1 MQTDIL
7 TKLADEIKQDEL
19 KEKLCLIEDIF
30 KVYKCLI
37 AMEVCG
43 FEDILTKPERK
54 FDELYDLNMEQL
66 TCEWS
71 VRMAQISRRA
81 IEISD
86 IDHE

>member
-7 TKLADEIKQDEL
+7 NKLADEIKQDQI
-19 KEKLCLIEDIF
+19 KEKCCVIEDIF
-30 KVYKCLI
+30 KAYKCLI
-37 AMEVCG
+37 AMQVCG

-66 TCEWS
+66 DCEWS

-81 IEISD
+81 VEISESD
-86 IDHE
+86 NE